1 MRNEKKAK
9 RKGVW
14 LPIAGAV
21 LLLGAIVLLLQ
32 NNTVGVTQN
41 EPTPTIGADSSAQIG
56 LKLFRDNCTICHP
69 NDGKT
74 PAKGPALTG
83 SRATR
88 DYTILIWQV
97 RNGKGQMPPFSYA
110 DLSDSELA
118 SIYLYLS
125 TELSGK

>member
-1 MRNEKKAK
+1 M
-9 RKGVW
+9 
-14 LPIAGAV
+14 
-21 LLLGAIVLLLQ
+21 LLGGIALLLQ

-41 EPTPTIGADSSAQIG
+41 EPTPTIGVGSSAEQG
-56 LKLFRDNCTICHP
+56 LKLFRNNCTICHP

-88 DYTILIWQV
+88 DYTFLIWQV
-97 RNGKGQMPPFSYA
+97 RNGKGQMRSFSSA
-110 DLSDSELA
+110 NLSDADLA